1 MEAIY
6 LSAPGIKLPPVK
18 WTNEDQLAEVRRHFR
33 GSDEEWAGV
42 RRRLQFIFRLCSS
55 DERYYEPDVEAN
67 IADYAVDA
75 SRATLEAAGVAI
87 DELDMLINGS
97 VAREYFEPATAMEIS
112 AKLGLEEVHAFDVTS
127 ACAGLLQGV
136 HITNAFMH
144 MYPEV
149 QRALVCASDLT
160 KGRISYDVQSK
171 EDVVFRAA
179 GLTIGDGASAF
190 VVSRT
195 PMCNG
200 GRILGMLSESLPQ
213 YYHLCSAPV
222 DGSFSSLSGDLFKL
236 HKYMPDHVRK
246 LLRQCGK
253 TPADVDHWIC
263 HQPSDS
269 VVKKIMEELEVD
281 LARAPL
287 CHGLFGNTINSTV
300 PMTLDHLLHD
310 REVKPGELLL
320 LSSAAAG
327 FMMVSLLL
335 EWGTNSEE

>member
-6 LSAPGIKLPPVK
+6 LSAPGIKLPAAK
-18 WTNEDQLAEVRRHFR
+18 WTNEDQLAEVRRHFH
-33 GSDEEWAGV
+33 GSDKEWAKV
-42 RRRLQFIFRLCSS
+42 QRRLQFVFRLCGS
-55 DERYYEPDVEAN
+55 DERYYEPDVEIP

-75 SRATLEAAGVAI
+75 ARATLEAAGVAV

-97 VAREYFEPATAMEIS
+97 VARDYFEPATAMEIS
-112 AKLGLEEVHAFDVTS
+112 AKLGLTEVHAFDVTS

-136 HITNAFMH
+136 HITTAFMN
-144 MYPEV
+144 MYPDV
-149 QRALVCASDLT
+149 QRAVVGAADLT

-171 EDVVFRAA
+171 EDVAIRAA

-200 GRILGMLSESLPQ
+200 GRVLGMLSESLPQ
-213 YYHLCSAPV
+213 HYHLCSAPV
-222 DGSFSSLSGDLFKL
+222 DGSFNSLSGDLFKL
-236 HKYMPDHVRK
+236 HKHMPDHTRR
-246 LLRQCGK
+246 LLHNCGK

-269 VVKKIMEELEVD
+269 VVKTIMEDLEVD
-281 LARAPL
+281 LAKAPM

-300 PMTLDHLLHD
+300 PMTLDHVLHD
-310 REVKPGELLL
+310 REVKPGDLLL
-320 LSSAAAG
+320 LSTAAAG

-335 EWGTNSEE
+335 EWGAGSEE